1 MPSCPRPQAPLGN
14 PRSKLAGCATRD
26 GAFNVVG
33 PPFSPSG
40 RRVLIPMCPNK
51 QVEVA
56 PAIGG
61 FQSRS
66 RQAPRHQ
73 GRTRFGQVIS
83 GAGESTRRLG
93 SAKSSIQARSQ
104 SRFERGRVSGV
115 VLRSHYRWGRSPHT
129 FRIVVVVPA
138 QSAEPRV
145 RESALARPVET
156 VVIDR
161 QPLFLA
167 ALSTLLGAEPLSARV
182 TTCSSTDA
190 ALEIARNREVD
201 VVFCEIRSKP
211 MSGSEFVR
219 LMAEELPAVPV
230 ILLGDR
236 DDEALLTEA
245 LTSSAAGLFTKD
257 ASLDEF
263 LVGVQAVLS
272 GHRAIGAS
280 LMGQVLDRLAHQ
292 PMAEPRR
299 WGSQLSPTEVEI
311 LVMIGRAES
320 IPAIAASRGI
330 SHKTVRNH
338 LAKIYRKLE
347 LHGRTEAMLWAAR
360 TGLTSR

>member
-1 MPSCPRPQAPLGN
+1 M
-14 PRSKLAGCATRD
+14 
-26 GAFNVVG
+26 
-33 PPFSPSG
+33 
-40 RRVLIPMCPNK
+40 
-51 QVEVA
+51 
-56 PAIGG
+56 
-61 FQSRS
+61 
-66 RQAPRHQ
+66 
-73 GRTRFGQVIS
+73 
-83 GAGESTRRLG
+83 
-93 SAKSSIQARSQ
+93 
-104 SRFERGRVSGV
+104 
-115 VLRSHYRWGRSPHT
+115 
-129 FRIVVVVPA
+129 PA

-145 RESALARPVET
+145 KESALAGPVQAL
-156 VVIDR
+156 VVDH

-182 TTCSSTDA
+182 TTCSRTDTA
-190 ALEIARNREVD
+190 FEIARRSAVD
-201 VVFCEIRSKP
+201 VVFCEVRAVP

-219 LMAEELPAVPV
+219 LVAEELPALPV

-245 LTSSAAGLFTKD
+245 LVSPAAGLFTKN

-280 LMGQVLDRLAHQ
+280 LMGRVLDRLTHQ
-292 PMAEPRR
+292 PTTEP
-299 WGSQLSPTEVEI
+299 WQLGSRLSPTELEI
-311 LVMIGRAES
+311 LVMIGAAES

-360 TGLTSR
+360 TGLTSP